1 MGTET
6 YIMAGSIIFCTL
18 ISMISFLV
26 LSIQKEKENYKL
38 RKQIIDLA
46 TAIAPLHEIK
56 QGNLEAA
63 RLMLAANREA
73 KNTKIE
79 PPSAGA
85 PEKPQVKAGLTITQ
99 FDS

>member
-1 MGTET
+1 MDITP
-6 YIMAGSIIFCTL
+6 YFCLAL
-18 ISMISFLV
+18 IV
-26 LSIQKEKENYKL
+26 LSGISLVVSLVTREKENAKL
-38 RKQIIDLA
+38 RQQIIDLA
-46 TAIAPLHEIK
+46 MAIAPLHEIK

-73 KNTKIE
+73 KNTKTE
-79 PPSAGA
+79 TPSAGA